1 MSKKMTATIATALA
15 NQVSSKLL
23 KKVNIVGGSIEQKVK
38 ESKEYKQL
46 VKLNEEL
53 VKLNEERRNISQKID
68 DLKEVIKNKHNTSLI
83 SVNISYNNS
92 VNVCLNSRGINVSD
106 IKDRILLADYLSSS
120 PVSTEDLVDS
130 FVDEIINYDKK

>member
-1 MSKKMTATIATALA
+1 MSKKMTPAIATALA
-15 NQVSSKLL
+15 NQVISKLL
-23 KKVNIVGGSIEQKVK
+23 KKVNIVEGSIEQKVK

-46 VKLNEEL
+46 VKLNEER
-53 VKLNEERRNISQKID
+53 ENISQKID
-68 DLKEVIKNKHNTSLI
+68 DLKKVIENKHNTSLI
-83 SVNISYNNS
+83 SVNIHYSNS
-92 VNVCLNSRGINVSD
+92 VNVYLNSRGINVSD

>member
-1 MSKKMTATIATALA
+1 MSKKMTPAIATALA
-15 NQVSSKLL
+15 NQVISKLL
-23 KKVNIVGGSIEQKVK
+23 KKVNIVEGSIEQKVK
-38 ESKEYKQL
+38 ESKEYKQ
-46 VKLNEEL
+46 L

-83 SVNISYNNS
+83 SVIISYNNS
-92 VNVCLNSRGINVSD
+92 VNVCVNSRGINVSD

>member
-15 NQVSSKLL
+15 NQVISKLL
-23 KKVNIVGGSIEQKVK
+23 KKVNIVEGSIEQKVK
-38 ESKEYKQL
+38 ESKEYKQ
-46 VKLNEEL
+46 L

-83 SVNISYNNS
+83 SVIISYNNS
-92 VNVCLNSRGINVSD
+92 VNVCVNSRGINVSD